1 MSANREATLP
11 RRLGPRGW
19 LLVLAL
25 AAGGVVAVGVA
36 QRHLQMVSLR
46 DVAADESVPQVQ
58 LVSPVD
64 GPATRLLSFPGTV
77 RAYHSAPIYA
87 QVSGYVQ
94 HWYKDYGAPVKAG
107 TLLATIDA
115 PTVDEQYQSALADLG
130 VAQTDYRLAQ
140 LTARRWQALA
150 GTQAV
155 SQQEVDVKAADAQAQ
170 GAKVT
175 AASHQVARYRVL
187 EGFTKITAPFDG
199 VVTSRKTDVGNYV
212 NAAGGDV
219 SARGGADELFSV
231 ADIHEMRV
239 FVSVPQD
246 YAAILQPGLTATL
259 TLPQYPQRQFKASFD
274 TSANAFDAQ
283 TRTVVAELLVPNP
296 DHLLWPGSYAEVH
309 FNVPLDHKTPVVPEQ
324 ALLFR
329 SQGTQVALVGAD
341 HRVHLRN
348 VKLGLN
354 FGSTVQ
360 VLSGVSRNDR
370 LVMSPSAGLLD
381 GEMVHVVQAAPGL
394 GHDLAASPRKQA
406 VATGGAA

>member
-130 VAQTDYRLAQ
+130 VAQT
-140 LTARRWQALA
+140 
-150 GTQAV
+150 
-155 SQQEVDVKAADAQAQ
+155 
-170 GAKVT
+170 
-175 AASHQVARYRVL
+175 H
-187 EGFTKITAPFDG
+187 
-199 VVTSRKTDVGNYV
+199 
-212 NAAGGDV
+212 
-219 SARGGADELFSV
+219 
-231 ADIHEMRV
+231 H
-239 FVSVPQD
+239 
-246 YAAILQPGLTATL
+246 LQMP
-259 TLPQYPQRQFKASFD
+259 
-274 TSANAFDAQ
+274 
-283 TRTVVAELLVPNP
+283 
-296 DHLLWPGSYAEVH
+296 
-309 FNVPLDHKTPVVPEQ
+309 
-324 ALLFR
+324 
-329 SQGTQVALVGAD
+329 
-341 HRVHLRN
+341 
-348 VKLGLN
+348 
-354 FGSTVQ
+354 
-360 VLSGVSRNDR
+360 
-370 LVMSPSAGLLD
+370 
-381 GEMVHVVQAAPGL
+381 L
-394 GHDLAASPRKQA
+394 GHAHRDHAPRDQREHQ
-406 VATGGAA
+406 